1 MITGIPYFGE
11 NNNEITNKILS
22 SPVDKEVTANSLYDF
37 VVDNIANPIVII
49 IDDKWLTWLNDIQF
63 NYRDKACYIPYYTYN
78 LYELADKDYKGDNK
92 GHLILRDGVLYIR
105 HNYSLKKFDINP
117 NNLSLICYNL
127 DTSEKLKVNINSWF
141 NSEIFD
147 LDLLYKLYINSCFSD
162 KDFLGLHDSGYHYIS
177 RAPRGFRNRE
187 QDIRKTLGLN
197 DYITIPDFETYYR
210 DVRHFNYEEV
220 ITRVGLGMVDSIETY
235 KLRQL
240 RFESLLYC
248 VLRNHSV
255 PNNKQFTVE
264 WNKLG
269 KSKDFI
275 KYGDGIKL
283 IFKSYWLDEYKPIK
297 YKTWQHK
304 IRKGTEGNE

>member
-11 NNNEITNKILS
+11 NNNEIIDEILS
-22 SPVDKEVTANSLYDF
+22 SPIDTETTANSLYNF
-37 VVDNIANPIVII
+37 VIDNIENPIVII
-49 IDDKWLTWLNDIQF
+49 IDDKWLTWLNDIRF
-63 NYRDKACYIPYYTYN
+63 NYRDKACYIPYYTYDI
-78 LYELADKDYKGDNK
+78 YELADKEYRNDNK
-92 GHLILRDGVLYIR
+92 GHLILKDNTLYIR
-105 HNYSLKKFDINP
+105 HNYSLNKFDIEM
-117 NNLSLICYNL
+117 NNLSLLCYNL
-127 DTSEKLKVNINSWF
+127 DTSEKFKVNINCWF
-141 NSEIFD
+141 NSEVFD

-187 QDIRKTLGLN
+187 QDIRKQLELN
-197 DYITIPDFETYYR
+197 NYVNFPDFDTDYR

-220 ITRVGLGMVDSIETY
+220 ITKVGLGMVNSIENY

-248 VLRNHSV
+248 ALRNHSV
-255 PNNKQFTVE
+255 PNNKQFITE

-275 KYGDGIKL
+275 KYGNGIKL

-297 YKTWQHK
+297 YKTWQYK
-304 IRKGTEGNE
+304 RREGTERL